1 MQITKIEG
9 SVSMLEKDNELLIK
23 AIDYANKMHAGD
35 TRKGTDMPYI
45 VHPLEVMHNLYLMQA
60 SKTLMAA
67 GVLHDVVEDTDATIG
82 DIEKEFGSVVAE
94 LVNSHTEQHKEWPWE
109 KRKITA
115 MDEERNLPKDMQMLA
130 LADKLANIRAMH
142 RDFKL
147 LGEKLWERFNRGK
160 DQQNWYYHSSVN
172 VLKKLEEYPEVAP
185 FYSEFKVL
193 VDDVFGAEPEG
204 CLK

>member
-1 MQITKIEG
+1 MCVQN
-9 SVSMLEKDNELLIK
+9 DNELLIM

-60 SKTLMAA
+60 SKILMAA
-67 GVLHDVVEDTDATIG
+67 GVLHDVVEDTDATIS
-82 DIEKEFGSVVAE
+82 DIEKEFGPVIAK

-109 KRKITA
+109 KRKIKA
-115 MDEERNLPKDMQMLA
+115 MKEEQTLPKEMQMLA

-142 RDFKL
+142 HDYKVY
-147 LGEKLWERFNRGK
+147 GDELWKRFNRGK
-160 DQQNWYYHSSVN
+160 DQQSWYYHSSVN
-172 VLKKLEEYPEVAP
+172 VLKKLANYPEIAP
-185 FYSEFKVL
+185 SYEEFKTL
-193 VDDVFGAEPEG
+193 VEEVFGTEPVG